1 MKMFGRRYHIWDAE
15 GNKTTKEHVK
25 KLSSRIDRLEAIVSE
40 LAKECGYV
48 IAIED
53 FDSEYC
59 SLVKVGSKTNQLEEE

>member
-1 MKMFGRRYHIWDAE
+1 
-15 GNKTTKEHVK
+15 
-25 KLSSRIDRLEAIVSE
+25 VSE